1 MFQVYHWVRA
11 HRYFVLLLALFSLA
25 VSQPLAGRFEG
36 GALFFDGLASLV
48 LFAVVLIVFPRH
60 RERIAALVLAVPA
73 VLTKW
78 ATYPLAGVDDRVLD
92 IVHHVTV
99 VLFLGFAIFV
109 ILRGIFEQAEI
120 QSDHLLGTICGYVLA
135 GVAWGNAYSAIDLY
149 AAKSFRIAPEILAK
163 ISDEHYRS
171 VYFNYFSLCTL
182 TNAGFGDISPTAPF
196 ATTLTWLEAAF
207 GQFYIAVVVA
217 QLVGLRLAQAIR
229 RVTEPRSER
238 GSNSHGEHAWDAS
251 SDAEEWAQDIP
262 LNNTEYATSE

>member
-1 MFQVYHWVRA
+1 MFLTYHWVRA
-11 HRYFVLLLALFSLA
+11 HRYFVLLLALLSLA

-78 ATYPLAGVDDRVLD
+78 ATYPLAGIDDRVLG

-109 ILRGIFEQAEI
+109 ILRGIFEQTKI

-149 AAKSFRIAPEILAK
+149 AAQSFRIAPEILAK

-217 QLVGLRLAQAIR
+217 QLVGLRLAQALR
-229 RVTEPRSER
+229 GVAEPRSQR
-238 GSNSHGEHAWDAS
+238 GSDGRGEHAWDAS
-251 SDAEEWAQDIP
+251 SDAAEWSQDS
-262 LNNTEYATSE
+262 LSNTTAYATSE